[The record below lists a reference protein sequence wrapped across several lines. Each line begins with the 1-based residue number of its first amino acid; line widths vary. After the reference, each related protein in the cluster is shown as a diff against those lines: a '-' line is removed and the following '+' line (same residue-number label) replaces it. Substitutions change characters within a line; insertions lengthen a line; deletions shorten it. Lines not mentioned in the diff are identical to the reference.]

1 MRLLAAQQGQNLL
14 KEIIV
19 YIFFYTTFLI
29 DRNMETIISEI
40 RKKGFDKLQKEIED
54 KLNLKRKLEQSITT
68 LKQNITTYNNKKKYW
83 SKENEKILQKISELK
98 NTSEVIFKIL

>member
-1 MRLLAAQQGQNLL
+1 MRLLSAQQGQNLL

>member
-1 MRLLAAQQGQNLL
+1 MRLLSAQQGQNLL

-83 SKENEKILQKISELK
+83 SKENEKILHKISELK
-98 NTSEVIFKIL
+98 NTSKVIFKIL

>member
-1 MRLLAAQQGQNLL
+1 
-14 KEIIV
+14 
-19 YIFFYTTFLI
+19 
-29 DRNMETIISEI
+29 METIISEI